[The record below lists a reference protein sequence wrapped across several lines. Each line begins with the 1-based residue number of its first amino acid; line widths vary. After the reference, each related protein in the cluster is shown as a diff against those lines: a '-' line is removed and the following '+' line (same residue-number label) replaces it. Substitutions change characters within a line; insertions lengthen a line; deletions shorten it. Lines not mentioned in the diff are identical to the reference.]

1 MSSSSQDR
9 RQHARHKTYRV
20 EVRVATPDAYRA
32 SYLRDVSS
40 GGIFVRSVRPLPQ
53 DTRVVVQLAVAD
65 KLVALPG
72 SVVRVESKGFGV
84 RFDPLTAEQQT
95 AVDSLVTSTS
105 EQAPEQSLATQ
116 LAEANGVIEAYEETL
131 ALLRESE
138 MDAAQ
143 RAEAGEAERVTL
155 VTLLKEADAS
165 LKRQVAECARLTD
178 VLRASEKRLQTMEE
192 ELSRRARDERH
203 RVEQLKA
210 AQGVITRT
218 TAEYQALTREF
229 EQRIAERDSQEEA
242 LRANLESELK
252 VLQQAL
258 AEQPVVEKLRDEV
271 RELSSQLDDERL
283 KSMALQRALERFVAM
298 GGTIPKQADPGT
310 STRS

>member
-1 MSSSSQDR
+1 MSSSDR

-20 EVRVATPDAYRA
+20 EVRLATPEAFRA

-53 DTRVVVQLAVAD
+53 ETRVVVQLSVAD
-65 KLVALPG
+65 RLVALPG
-72 SVVRVESKGFGV
+72 TVVRVEAKGFGV
-84 RFDPLTAEQQT
+84 RFDPLSAEQQA
-95 AVDSLVTSTS
+95 AVDSLVTSNS
-105 EQAPEQSLATQ
+105 ELAPEQSIATQ

-138 MDAAQ
+138 MEATQ
-143 RAEAGEAERVTL
+143 RLEVGEAERATL

-165 LKRQVAECARLTD
+165 LKRQIAECVRLTE
-178 VLRASEKRLQTMEE
+178 VLRSSERRLQAMEE
-192 ELSRRARDERH
+192 ELSRRAKDERH
-203 RVEQLKA
+203 RAEQLKA

-218 TAEYQALTREF
+218 TAEYETLTREF
-229 EQRIAERDSQEEA
+229 EQRIAERDTQEEA
-242 LRANLESELK
+242 LRANLETELK
-252 VLQQAL
+252 VLQRAL
-258 AEQPVVEKLRDEV
+258 AEQPAVEKLRDEV

-298 GGTIPKQADPGT
+298 GGTIPKQADSGST
-310 STRS
+310 TRS